1 MQPIHF
7 YFDFVSPYAHLA
19 FHALPQA
26 LKGCSYQVLYKPVLL
41 GALFKA
47 QGVTSPASIASKHG
61 WIKRHTQW
69 LAAQQAQAQQAL
81 AEQEPG
87 ALPAALQAQQQAPF
101 AWPAQHPFNGLPLLR
116 LAMACSTDGC
126 INRYTA
132 QCIFAHVWQAG
143 GADALQPERL
153 AQLEQCLA
161 QQLRIE
167 GGADSPRCK
176 ELLRA
181 NTDQAQAAGIF
192 GVPAFVVAGELF
204 WGLDALP
211 MLRERIAGAA
221 FLEGGL

>member
-19 FHALPQA
+19 FQALPQA
-26 LKGCSYQVLYKPVLL
+26 LKGSSYQVLYKPVLL

-61 WIKRHTQW
+61 WIRRHTQW
-69 LAAQQAQAQQAL
+69 LAEQQAQAQQCL

-87 ALPAALQAQQQAPF
+87 TLPAAMQAQQQAGF
-101 AWPAQHPFNGLPLLR
+101 AWPAQHPFNSLPLLR
-116 LAMACSTDGC
+116 LAMACSTDGS

-132 QCIFAHVWQAG
+132 QCIFEHVWQCG

-161 QQLRIE
+161 QQLRID
-167 GGADSPRCK
+167 GGPDSALCK

-181 NTDQAQAAGIF
+181 NTDQAQAAGVF
-192 GVPAFVVAGELF
+192 GVPAFVVDGQLF

-211 MLRERIAGAA
+211 MLRERIVGAGLA
-221 FLEGGL
+221 